1 MPKLCAQETGSQK
14 HIGAPQDWSQRQIVF
29 SRDALARHP
38 ELMDREPRIRQQM
51 MQHWQAPNLGAFD
64 RDGHLPER
72 QQKPGIARDWNVNL
86 GSRMHRDI
94 FPAKFSFD
102 PSAPPD
108 CVNDYVVFGLNV
120 AGVNL
125 GQANLV
131 AFNNL
136 YVNSA
141 GTGFCP
147 GTAPNVLFAYNITT
161 GTSGGKIVTSPV
173 ISLDGK
179 KIAFVESA
187 PAPNKSAIFHVLTWA
202 AGAGSIGR
210 ASPPNVTLSNMTS
223 TIFNATGSSTTASPW
238 VDYDADTAYVGD
250 DVGNIYQIK
259 PVFAGGLPVVSGHPW
274 PVQLSGTAALTPPV
288 LDASRGLLMVGSNN
302 GNLYQIDTTTGAL
315 GTLIVGQTGT
325 TSFGIIA
332 PPIVDP
338 TNGVTYVVSGNIG
351 HTGAALVQTDTATL
365 TKTLANIGIGGQ
377 NAGLVKVHLYQ
388 PAFSNGYY
396 SAPSLGVVS
405 VCGTGAADA
414 SPWQYEFGFTGA
426 IMNTT
431 PVTGY
436 PRQLSTVTTD
446 VCTGMTEFF
455 NPNAGPSDTITATA
469 VASGV
474 LTVTANNSDLTVGE
488 QVLIEGTKE
497 PSLNGQTVTV
507 TSLIGSG
514 PSTGFTANVTA
525 ADYPTTPDSG
535 TVAAINV
542 ITATSVT
549 SNVLTVTAI
558 NSNLTVGENVYIRG
572 TGEAFLNG
580 ETVQVASLIGA
591 GPVHTGF
598 TAAFTISD
606 YSNLTDT
613 GTAGAGVDFFFLGLG
628 TDCTLVGGAGAPT
641 NGCVV
646 ALANNNNGTITTT
659 VTGSVTGGPS
669 GIVVDNYSS
678 ASEASSIYL
687 MSTTANVAF
696 KFTQEGLQ

>member
-1 MPKLCAQETGSQK
+1 MPKLCAQETASQK

-120 AGVNL
+120 AGVNG

-136 YVNSA
+136 YVNAA

-147 GTAPNVLFAYNITT
+147 GTAPIVLFAYNITT
-161 GTSGGKIVTSPV
+161 ATGGKIVTSPV

-179 KIAFVESA
+179 RIAFVESA
-187 PAPNKSAIFHVLTWA
+187 PAPTKSAIFHVLTWA
-202 AGAGSIGR
+202 AGAGSIGH
-210 ASPPNVTLSNMTS
+210 ASPPHLTLSNMTS

-302 GNLYQIDTTTGAL
+302 GNLYQINTTSATITATLTVGAA
-315 GTLIVGQTGT
+315 GT

-338 TNGVTYVVSGNIG
+338 TNGVTYVVDANDGTS
-351 HTGAALVQTDTATL
+351 AVLVQTDTTTL
-365 TKTLANIGIGGQ
+365 SHTTSAGIGIGGQ

-388 PAFSNGYY
+388 PAFSNAYY
-396 SAPSLGVVS
+396 SDPSNGVVS

-414 SPWQYEFGFTGA
+414 SPWQYKFGFNGA
-426 IMNTT
+426 KMNTM

-436 PRQLSTVTTD
+436 PKQLSTVTTD

-455 NPNAGPSDTITATA
+455 NPNAGPSDTITATS
-469 VASGV
+469 VTSDV

-488 QVLIEGTKE
+488 QVLIEGTAE
-497 PSLNGQTVTV
+497 SFLNGQTVAV

-514 PSTGFTANVTA
+514 PSTGFTANFATT
-525 ADYPTTPDSG
+525 DYSNPADSG

-580 ETVQVASLIGA
+580 ETVQVASLLGTA
-591 GPVHTGF
+591 PLYTGF
-598 TAAFTISD
+598 TAAFTVSD